1 MDEKFFTVKE
11 FELNNHCPECYSRE
25 GLQLTF
31 KQKFVENLFYRA
43 ITNDTTYAM
52 FCNVCKSDISPSR
65 WTDDI
70 DSVVSY
76 QQKALVPKSATFKL
90 KRLSWIL
97 LTLAIVIIIALNV
110 FIFMN

>member
-1 MDEKFFTVKE
+1 MDEKLFTVKE
-11 FELNNHCPECYSRE
+11 FELNNHCPECYSRD

-31 KQKFVENLFYRA
+31 KQKFVENTFYKA
-43 ITNDTTYAM
+43 ITNETTYSM
-52 FCNVCKSDISPSR
+52 FCNICKTDISPSR

-90 KRLSWIL
+90 KRISWL
-97 LTLAIVIIIALNV
+97 LLVLAILIIIGLNV
-110 FIFMN
+110 FIFVN